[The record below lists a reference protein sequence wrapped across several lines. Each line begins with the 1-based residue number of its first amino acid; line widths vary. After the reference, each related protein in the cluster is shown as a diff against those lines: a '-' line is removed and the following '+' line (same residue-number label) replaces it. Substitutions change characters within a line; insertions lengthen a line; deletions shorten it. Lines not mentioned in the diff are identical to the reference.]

1 MSATQIKRLFQ
12 NKQEFVP
19 ITLSEAVVVN
29 TTNIPELS
37 GLGITTLDKVLR
49 HSLNKVGANS
59 QAISQFS
66 DSLNQ
71 AVSQINEELANKQ
84 DKLTAGYGIT
94 IEPDDSG
101 NLVISTNVSFEIYK
115 IAESLPLPSA
125 SQTNTIYLVPTNNT
139 EANDVL
145 EEYLCIQK
153 DGEYVWERL
162 GRIQPETGIDLSNYV
177 TRDEFNAEINNIKSI
192 LVDSITAVDV
202 TVSESAGGQAV
213 IVSYTIPEDLYDSLV
228 ATGDDDQI
236 ITP

>member
-29 TTNIPELS
+29 TTNISELS

-59 QAISQFS
+59 QAISQVS

-71 AVSQINEELANKQ
+71 AVSQINAELASKQ

-94 IEPDDSG
+94 IEPDASG

-125 SQTNTIYLVPTNNT
+125 SQTNIIYLVPTT
-139 EANDVL
+139 GDAGANDIL

-153 DGEYVWERL
+153 NGEYVWERL

-177 TRDEFNAEINNIKSI
+177 TRDEFDTEINNIKSI

-213 IVSYTIPEDLYDSLV
+213 IVSYTIPEDLYDSLI

-236 ITP
+236 TT